1 MKKIFFGRI
10 ILLFLFITL
19 VFGIKSYATSSDFTY
34 ELDSN
39 NYATITSYKGS
50 NSNITI
56 PSTIDGYEVKKIS
69 NHAFNESR
77 TSTNGKV
84 LANVTVSEGITTIG
98 DFAFVGCTNLESI
111 KLPETLTSLGD
122 QTFIGCTKLKQINIP
137 SQITQLGITGSMFQE
152 TGFTEFTIPENVKKV
167 PSSTFR
173 ICQNLKKVIVHSD
186 DVEYGSSA
194 FEYCSADLVLYGN
207 EGSTTQSYA
216 EQNGLKFEV
225 LSNENEN
232 ENIPVTS
239 ITLNKTSLSLF
250 VGDSETLIASILPD
264 NATDKTVIWS
274 SSNSNV
280 VTVENGKVTAK
291 SAGSATVSVS
301 NEDGS
306 QKASCNITVKNKD
319 IVDEPTII
327 PITSI
332 TLNKTSLSLFVG
344 DSETLIASILPD
356 NATDKTVIWSSSNS
370 NVVTVENGKVTAKS
384 AGSATVS
391 VSNEDGSQK
400 ASCNITVNTKA
411 TNSETPKD
419 DTTINSNL
427 PQAGSS
433 YSILI
438 VLFALFIVMFISYTG
453 YKKLRKI

>member
-50 NSNITI
+50 NGNITI
-56 PSTIDGYEVKKIS
+56 PSTIDGYEVKQIS

-77 TSTNGKV
+77 NSTNGKV
-84 LANVTVSEGITTIG
+84 LTNVTVSEGITTIG

-111 KLPETLTSLGD
+111 KLPETLISLGD

-137 SQITQLGITGSMFQE
+137 SQITQLGITGFMFQE
-152 TGFTEFTIPENVKKV
+152 TGFTEFTIPENVKTV

-173 ICQNLKKVIVHSD
+173 ICENLKKVIVYSN
-186 DVEYGSSA
+186 DVAYGSGA

-225 LSNENEN
+225 LSNENES

-264 NATDKTVIWS
+264 NATDKTVVWS
-274 SSNSNV
+274 STNSNV

-291 SAGSATVSVS
+291 SAGSATVY
-301 NEDGS
+301 
-306 QKASCNITVKNKD
+306 
-319 IVDEPTII
+319 
-327 PITSI
+327 
-332 TLNKTSLSLFVG
+332 
-344 DSETLIASILPD
+344 
-356 NATDKTVIWSSSNS
+356 
-370 NVVTVENGKVTAKS
+370 
-384 AGSATVS
+384 

-400 ASCNITVNTKA
+400 ASCNITVNTKS

-427 PQAGSS
+427 PRAGSS